1 MNIKFINWS
10 IFVLLCFIWGS
21 SFILMKVS
29 SLGLTA
35 YQIAALRI
43 FSAALVFIP
52 FAIFHISH
60 VPRKKTGLLVF
71 TGIFGNLLPAFCF
84 AIALLKIDS
93 SLAGILNSLTPIC
106 VVLIGILVFRDKIK
120 TQKIIGVLVGF
131 AGLCLLTLT
140 QENISMQNAGYSSL
154 VLLGTISYGVNV
166 NLVSHYL
173 KEVKPLHIATVSLA
187 FMSIPSGWLLWQQ
200 GFFQVDFAD
209 TKVQWAV
216 FNCLLLGIVGS
227 AFATILFYIL
237 VQKASGLFA
246 SLVTY
251 GIPFVA
257 LFWGFIDG
265 EVISLSSLICLA
277 IILLGV
283 YLANRPDKKESG
295 T

>member
-1 MNIKFINWS
+1 MFRLLSS
-10 IFVLLCFIWGS
+10 ILSKYPVG
-21 SFILMKVS
+21 K
-29 SLGLTA
+29 A
-35 YQIAALRI
+35 
-43 FSAALVFIP
+43 
-52 FAIFHISH
+52 
-60 VPRKKTGLLVF
+60 GLLVF

-106 VVLIGILVFRDKIK
+106 VVLVGTLVFRDKIK

-140 QENISMQNAGYSSL
+140 QENISLENAGYASL

-173 KEVKPLHIATVSLA
+173 KEMKPLHIATLSLA
-187 FMSIPSGWLLWQQ
+187 FMSFPSGWLLWQQ

-209 TKVQWAV
+209 TGVQWAV
-216 FNCLLLGIVGS
+216 FNCVLLGIVGS

-257 LFWGFIDG
+257 LFWGFMNG
-265 EVISLSSLICLA
+265 EIISLSVVVCLS

>member
-1 MNIKFINWS
+1 M
-10 IFVLLCFIWGS
+10 
-21 SFILMKVS
+21 
-29 SLGLTA
+29 
-35 YQIAALRI
+35 
-43 FSAALVFIP
+43 
-52 FAIFHISH
+52 
-60 VPRKKTGLLVF
+60 
-71 TGIFGNLLPAFCF
+71 
-84 AIALLKIDS
+84 
-93 SLAGILNSLTPIC
+93 
-106 VVLIGILVFRDKIK
+106 
-120 TQKIIGVLVGF
+120 GVLVGF

-140 QENISMQNAGYSSL
+140 QENISLQNAGYSFL
-154 VLLGTISYGVNV
+154 VILGTISYGVNV

-173 KEVKPLHIATVSLA
+173 KDLKPLHIATISLA
-187 FMSIPSGWLLWQQ
+187 FMSIPAGWLLWQQ
-200 GFFQVDFAD
+200 DFFQVDFAD

-216 FNCLLLGIVGS
+216 FNCVLLGIVGS
-227 AFATILFYIL
+227 ALATILFYIL

-265 EVISLSSLICLA
+265 EAIAPSALVCLA

>member
-1 MNIKFINWS
+1 MSTKFISWT

-29 SLGLTA
+29 SQGLTA
-35 YQIAALRI
+35 YQVAALRI

-52 FAIFHISH
+52 FAIFHIDH
-60 VPRKKTGLLVF
+60 LPFQKAGLLVLA
-71 TGIFGNLLPAFCF
+71 GIFGNLLPAFCF

-106 VVLIGILVFRDKIK
+106 VVLIGILIFRDKIK
-120 TQKIIGVLVGF
+120 LQKIAGVVVGF
-131 AGLCLLTLT
+131 AGLCLLTFT
-140 QENISMQNAGYSSL
+140 QKNISVENAGYSSL
-154 VLLGTISYGVNV
+154 VFLGTVSYGINV

-173 KEVKPLHIATVSLA
+173 KELKPLHIATISLS
-187 FMSIPSGWLLWQQ
+187 FMSIPAGWLLWQQ

-216 FNCLLLGIVGS
+216 FNCVLLGIVGS
-227 AFATILFYIL
+227 AIATILFYIL

-257 LFWGFIDG
+257 LFWGFMNG
-265 EVISLSSLICLA
+265 EAISLSVLLCLA

-283 YLANRPDKKESG
+283 YLANGPDKKESG

>member
-1 MNIKFINWS
+1 MSTKFISWS

-29 SLGLTA
+29 SQGLTGS
-35 YQIAALRI
+35 QIAALRI
-43 FSAALVFIP
+43 FSAAIVFVP
-52 FAIFHISH
+52 FAFFHI
-60 VPRKKTGLLVF
+60 VKIPRKKAGLLFF

-106 VVLIGILVFRDKIK
+106 VVLIGTLVFRDKIK

-140 QENISMQNAGYSSL
+140 QENISLENAGYASL

-173 KEVKPLHIATVSLA
+173 KEMKPLHIATISLA

-200 GFFQVDFAD
+200 GFLQVDFAE
-209 TKVQWAV
+209 TRVQWAV
-216 FNCLLLGIVGS
+216 FNCVLLGIVGS

-257 LFWGFIDG
+257 LFWGFMSG
-265 EVISLSSLICLA
+265 EVISLSVMICLS